1 MQRVTPDPRHL
12 IIRPFPHA
20 FSVDDAAYIG
30 GLSFPEEPRSTHS
43 CSSTTMP
50 CFLLSS
56 KLDSIEIDQ

>member
-43 CSSTTMP
+43 VINHLKASFS
-50 CFLLSS
+50 
-56 KLDSIEIDQ
+56 DQLPV